1 MFKQRAR
8 GMRNYSP
15 GQQLVHYCVCFGL
28 SGKVSFPGGWNENV
42 LKAQEVL
49 LGGMPWSAKEQ

>member
-1 MFKQRAR
+1 
-8 GMRNYSP
+8 MRNYSP